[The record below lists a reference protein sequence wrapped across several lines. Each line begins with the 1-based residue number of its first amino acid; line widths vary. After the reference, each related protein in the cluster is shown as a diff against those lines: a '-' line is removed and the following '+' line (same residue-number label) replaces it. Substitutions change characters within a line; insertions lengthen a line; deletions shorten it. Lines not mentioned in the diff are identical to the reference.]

1 MEDEVENVGVAGR
14 RERCTLS
21 YHLSK
26 VECLGYL
33 AYARLSSYTDSLFN
47 HKEGFSTSIAR
58 SIRPRW

>member
-26 VECLGYL
+26 VECLGYVL
-33 AYARLSSYTDSLFN
+33 GVRKALFL
-47 HKEGFSTSIAR
+47 H
-58 SIRPRW
+58 

>member
-26 VECLGYL
+26 VESRQLLGVL
-33 AYARLSSYTDSLFN
+33 GVRKALFL
-47 HKEGFSTSIAR
+47 H
-58 SIRPRW
+58 